1 MPLLSVKNLVLHYRT
16 RKGLVLAV
24 DNVSFDVERGQTL
37 ALVGESGCG
46 KTSTASALLRMLPRN
61 VGKYEGQVELDGTEL
76 MGLDDEKFRSDVR
89 WRRISIVFQGAMNAL
104 SPMIPVG
111 QQVAEPL
118 MVHLEATREE
128 ALAKAEEAVKNVG
141 LPGYIMKQ
149 YAHELSGGMKQRVVI
164 AMALVMKPSIVIL
177 DEPTSA
183 LDVMTQANIMN
194 LLKTLKRDES
204 LSYIFITHD
213 LGLSSELAD
222 AVAIMYAGRIV
233 EIGPAENVLPNP
245 QHPYT
250 QKLLGSA
257 PKLRSDEKPDSIP
270 GAPPNLAAPIEG
282 CRFAPR
288 CPFGQARCTHEAPL
302 LAPAGEGHLI
312 ACHFA
317 DSAGEF
323 RERGRSAETWER
335 NEAGRMA
342 RMG

>member
-1 MPLLSVKNLVLHYRT
+1 MPLLSVRNLVLHYRT
-16 RKGLVLAV
+16 RKGLVRAV

-37 ALVGESGCG
+37 AIVGESGCG

-61 VGKYEGQVELDGTEL
+61 VGEYAGQVELDGTQL
-76 MGLDDEKFRSDVR
+76 MDLDEEAFRKEVR

-118 MVHLEATREE
+118 MVHFGAEIEE
-128 ALAKAEEAVKNVG
+128 AFAKAEEAIRNVG
-141 LPGYIMKQ
+141 LPAYTMRQ

-164 AMALVMKPSIVIL
+164 AMALIMRPSIVIL

-194 LLKTLKRDES
+194 LLKGLKRDES

-222 AVAIMYAGRIV
+222 VVAIMYAGRIV
-233 EIGPAENVLPNP
+233 ELGPAESVYPNP

-250 QKLLGSA
+250 QKLLASA
-257 PKLRSDEKPDSIP
+257 PKLRTEEKPDSIRGTTP
-270 GAPPNLAAPIEG
+270 DLIQPPPG
-282 CRFAPR
+282 CRFHPR
-288 CPFGQARCTHEAPL
+288 CPYTFDKCRTDEPPFFGQTDRAACWL
-302 LAPAGEGHLI
+302 L
-312 ACHFA
+312 
-317 DSAGEF
+317 
-323 RERGRSAETWER
+323 ERGR
-335 NEAGRMA
+335 
-342 RMG
+342 

>member
-1 MPLLSVKNLVLHYRT
+1 MPLLSVRNLVLHYRT
-16 RKGLVLAV
+16 RKGLVRAV

-37 ALVGESGCG
+37 AIVGESGCG

-61 VGKYEGQVELDGTEL
+61 VGEYTGQVELDGTQL
-76 MGLDDEKFRSDVR
+76 MDLDDEAFRKDVR

-118 MVHLEATREE
+118 MVHFDAEKEE
-128 ALAKAEEAVKNVG
+128 ARAKAEEAIRNVG
-141 LPGYIMKQ
+141 LPAYTMRQ

-164 AMALVMKPSIVIL
+164 AMALIMRPSVVIL

-194 LLKTLKRDES
+194 LLKGLKRDES

-222 AVAIMYAGRIV
+222 VVGIMYAGQIV
-233 EIGPAENVLPNP
+233 ELGPAESVYPNP

-250 QKLLGSA
+250 QKLLASA
-257 PKLRSDEKPDSIP
+257 PKLRSEEKPDSIP
-270 GAPPNLAAPIEG
+270 GTTPDLIQPPPG
-282 CRFAPR
+282 CRFHPR
-288 CPFGQARCTHEAPL
+288 CPFVFDKCRTEQPPFFGEKDRAACWL
-302 LAPAGEGHLI
+302 LEP
-312 ACHFA
+312 
-317 DSAGEF
+317 
-323 RERGRSAETWER
+323 GR
-335 NEAGRMA
+335 
-342 RMG
+342 

>member
-270 GAPPNLAAPIEG
+270 GAPPDLIEPPSG
-282 CRFAPR
+282 CRFHPR
-288 CPFGQARCTHEAPL
+288 CPYAFDKCRVEDPPYFGERDRAACWL
-302 LAPAGEGHLI
+302 LEP
-312 ACHFA
+312 
-317 DSAGEF
+317 
-323 RERGRSAETWER
+323 GR
-335 NEAGRMA
+335 
-342 RMG
+342 